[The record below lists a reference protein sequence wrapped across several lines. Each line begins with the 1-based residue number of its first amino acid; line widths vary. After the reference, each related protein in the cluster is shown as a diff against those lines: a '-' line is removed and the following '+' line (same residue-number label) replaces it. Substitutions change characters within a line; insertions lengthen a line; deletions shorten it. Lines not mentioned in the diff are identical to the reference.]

1 MKLEDIIIIDENIN
15 LDNYL
20 EFKKIVKENM
30 KHPEWLGDFSKD
42 DLISMQ
48 KTGTKIWIFYNDNDP
63 VCSMMAIPS
72 TKKDM
77 DSFEIN
83 LDCKD
88 VIDYGPMFVM
98 PKYVGNKLQYQMLKM
113 LDKYSIEKGYKYA
126 ASTVHPD
133 NIFSI
138 NNLLKDGFE
147 KTDQKEFE
155 RGIRN
160 IYVKEF
166 SREEK

>member
-1 MKLEDIIIIDENIN
+1 MILEELQIIDENIN
-15 LDNYL
+15 IEEYIKYREL
-20 EFKKIVKENM
+20 VKENM
-30 KHPEWLGDFSKD
+30 SFPEWLGDFSKEE
-42 DLISMQ
+42 LEFMLFNNS
-48 KTGTKIWIFYNDNDP
+48 KIWMFYKDNDF
-63 VCSMMAIPS
+63 VCSCMAISS

-77 DSFEIN
+77 DSFGIN
-83 LDCKD
+83 LDYKD

-98 PKYVGNKLQYQMLKM
+98 PKYVGNKLQFQMLNM

-147 KTDQKEFE
+147 KIGQKEFK
-155 RGIRN
+155 RGIRK
-160 IYVKEF
+160 IYIKEF
-166 SREEK
+166 GKEEK